1 MILVGANA
9 LERIDGEAIL
19 SSLKKISVN
28 SNVINKGE
36 AWNGFNILHKE
47 ISRVGALDI
56 GINPSPI

>member
-1 MILVGANA
+1 
-9 LERIDGEAIL
+9 
-19 SSLKKISVN
+19 LKKISLN

-47 ISRVGALDI
+47 ISRVGALDV